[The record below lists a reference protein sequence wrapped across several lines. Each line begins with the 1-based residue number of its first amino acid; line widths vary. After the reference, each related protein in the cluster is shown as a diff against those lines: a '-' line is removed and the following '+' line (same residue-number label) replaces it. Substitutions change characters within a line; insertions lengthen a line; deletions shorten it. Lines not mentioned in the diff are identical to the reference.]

1 MYCVINYFQY
11 DRNEDTGI
19 FALSKLELVDKYLNI
34 NLSFNHLIKTLPKKP
49 D

>member
-1 MYCVINYFQY
+1 M
-11 DRNEDTGI
+11 
-19 FALSKLELVDKYLNI
+19 VDKYLNI

>member
-11 DRNEDTGI
+11 DRNEDAGI
-19 FALSKLELVDKYLNI
+19 FALNKLESADKNLYI
-34 NLSFNHLIKTLPKKP
+34 ILSFNYLVKIFPEQP